1 MLNEKQS
8 ALEHRK
14 LAVMCGRIFHGAII
28 PLLMVLVLSSVVY
41 AQTLKERLEQ
51 ETDFTPSPAAP
62 AEQLIQIAQQFQIPM
77 AIEWVEPEHRP
88 AKPVTEFSKGSVME
102 IIAAIVNHTPDHQ
115 LVVEDQM
122 LYVFSP
128 VVASHPFNFLN
139 LCIESFNVQ
148 DESLFGAQAA
158 LRTSINMMLYPDLYR
173 CGHNGGYGGG
183 HPHSFWERNITFSGR
198 NLTIREILTRIAR
211 ANAVKPC
218 G

>member
-1 MLNEKQS
+1 
-8 ALEHRK
+8 
-14 LAVMCGRIFHGAII
+14 
-28 PLLMVLVLSSVVY
+28 
-41 AQTLKERLEQ
+41 
-51 ETDFTPSPAAP
+51 
-62 AEQLIQIAQQFQIPM
+62 
-77 AIEWVEPEHRP
+77 
-88 AKPVTEFSKGSVME
+88 ME

-158 LRTSINMMLYPDLYR
+158 LRTSINMMIYPDLYR
-173 CGHNGGYGGG
+173 YGHNGGYGGG

-211 ANAVKPC
+211 ANGKALWIVRLQPDELKGPRPKWV
-218 G
+218 GVPRNDHGHSPLNGRWHFLELSNKQD